1 MSPDIL
7 PRHTRLRGGGVE
19 LAADVWGN
27 PTDPPVIFLHGAGQ
41 SRRAWDEAA
50 RALAGRGWQAL
61 TVDHRGHGDSEWP
74 VETAYEWAHFADDV
88 EALVE
93 QCTQPPV
100 VVGASLG
107 GIAALTAQGRA
118 DQQLFRALVLVDVTP
133 RLRLQGVKRIVGFM
147 AANPDGFSSLDEA
160 SQVIADYTGRAKPPS
175 SEPLRQVL
183 REGPDR
189 RWRWHWDVRF
199 LEGRADAILAA
210 DESSARTDTMREE
223 LLYAARQVR
232 VPTLVV
238 RGAQSDMVSPHAV
251 RELVE
256 IVAGA
261 RYVDVA
267 DAGHMVAGDQND
279 RFIDAIV
286 RFLAELPG
294 TSDEGPRS

>member
-1 MSPDIL
+1 MSTRIVPKQ
-7 PRHTRLRGGGVE
+7 TRLRGGGVE
-19 LAADVWGN
+19 LAADVWG
-27 PTDPPVIFLHGAGQ
+27 DPAHPPIIFLHGAGQ

-50 RALAGRGWQAL
+50 RALAARGWHAL

-74 VETAYEWAHFADDV
+74 VDTAYEWADFADDV
-88 EALVE
+88 DALVGH
-93 QCTQPPV
+93 CAQPPV

-118 DQQLFRALVLVDVTP
+118 AQQLYRALILVDVTP

-147 AANPDGFSSLDEA
+147 AANPDGFADLDEA
-160 SQVIADYTGRAKPPS
+160 SQVIAEFTGRSKPPS
-175 SEPLRQVL
+175 PEPLRQVL
-183 REGPDR
+183 REGPDK

-210 DESSARTDTMREE
+210 DEESARTNTMREE
-223 LLYAARQVR
+223 LLDAARRVR

-286 RFLAELPG
+286 HFLTDLPG
-294 TSDEGPRS
+294 APSQGFRS